1 MKKKKY
7 KIDEDGNQVELT
19 REEREELA
27 FDEGWDEDEMSLE
40 EFEEYFDIY
49 GEAPEVK
56 HHLSRLERE
65 ELASDEGWDEDEMS
79 LEEFEDYFG

>member
-7 KIDEDGNQVELT
+7 KIDKDGNQVELT

-40 EFEEYFDIY
+40 EFE
-49 GEAPEVK
+49 
-56 HHLSRLERE
+56 
-65 ELASDEGWDEDEMS
+65 
-79 LEEFEDYFG
+79 DYFG